1 MGRRHHKRS
10 KTLKS
15 VLIALV
21 VAGAVASAVAPA
33 QGQQPTNP
41 GQACPPG
48 QSGNNPYCQVP
59 PPNCGKSTAKMS
71 ISRASLLPNRTMS
84 ILAPITSLASGRA
97 SVLLQAAGTRSTFTA
112 PIDSGNARIRVTRA
126 IKAAQARL
134 RTGILTIT
142 YRGDADTRKQV
153 VRLRAANN
161 PSRLIV
167 TRPTISNG
175 RLRASGRV
183 SRKARGVV
191 RVQLEYVK
199 RADGET
205 VTIQRNAKI
214 SNGRWR
220 LNSPLSSTIRAQIAR
235 RCGTVHSYT
244 LFTGYQPQLLRG
256 EMRSYEVLPSI

>member
-1 MGRRHHKRS
+1 L
-10 KTLKS
+10 KT
-15 VLIALV
+15 VLIAMV
-21 VAGAVASAVAPA
+21 VAGGVAWAVAPA

-59 PPNCGKSTAKMS
+59 PPNCGKATAKLS
-71 ISRASLLPNRTMS
+71 IARASLLPNRTIS
-84 ILAPITSLASGRA
+84 IFAPITSLASGRA
-97 SVLLQAAGTRSTFTA
+97 TVLLQSAGTRTTFTTL
-112 PIDSGNARIRVTRA
+112 IDSDKARIRATRA

-134 RTGILTIT
+134 GTGILTIT
-142 YRGDADTRKQV
+142 YRGDADTRRQV

-161 PSRLIV
+161 PSRLTV
-167 TRPTISNG
+167 TRPTIKNG

-183 SRKARGVV
+183 STKARGVV

-199 RADGET
+199 KADGET

-214 SNGRWR
+214 SKGRWS
-220 LNSPLSSTIRAQIAR
+220 LSSPLSSTIRTQIAK